1 MKIQSTD
8 NLSYKAYFKPNNEFK
23 KLWGKSNKE
32 NIKET
37 LYEFTYNLPNHKLEI
52 IDSDKYV
59 DGCKTQM
66 TYNIFNDTTKKLI
79 SCDYISW
86 TNTGN
91 DLLRVLESLLK
102 KNSMTENFFKADS
115 TLTNFN
121 TITKSLK

>member
-37 LYEFTYNLPNHKLEI
+37 LNEFTYNLPNHKLEI

-59 DGCKTQM
+59 HGYTTRV
-66 TYNIFNDTTKKLI
+66 TYKIFNDATKKLI
-79 SCDYISW
+79 TWERNRSNHID
-86 TNTGN
+86 N
-91 DLLRVLESLLK
+91 DLLRVLEFLLE
-102 KNSMTENFFKADS
+102 KNSETENFFKVDS
-115 TLTNFN
+115 TLTDFN

>member
-59 DGCKTQM
+59 DGCKTRM

-79 SCDYISW
+79 SCDYIRW

-115 TLTNFN
+115 ILTNFN

>member
-8 NLSYKAYFKPNNEFK
+8 NVSFKAYFKPNSEFK

-32 NIKET
+32 NLKET
-37 LYEFTYNLPNHKLEI
+37 LNEFTHNLPNHKLEI
-52 IDSDKYV
+52 IDSHKYV
-59 DGCKTQM
+59 DGSKTQM
-66 TYNIFNDTTKKLI
+66 TYNIFNDATKKLI
-79 SCDYISW
+79 SCNYTSW

-91 DLLRVLESLLK
+91 DLLYVLKSLLK

-115 TLTNFN
+115 ILTNFN

>member
-37 LYEFTYNLPNHKLEI
+37 LNEFTYNLPNHKLEI

-79 SCDYISW
+79 SCDYIRW

-115 TLTNFN
+115 ILTNFN